1 MGKSVHSR
9 LCDDTHRWFQA
20 RRHVA
25 LQLLFYDYFIEAQR
39 GCFKQHFA
47 ILLANT
53 DADLPPLSSSLTTA
67 VGEALAIPAVN
78 TRKVIGLIIYWLSQ
92 SHNNRQRDLPCKADF
107 LDIVQSIMGDDYI
120 FVV

>member
-1 MGKSVHSR
+1 MVSVHNR
-9 LCDDTHRWFQA
+9 LCAETRLWFLA
-20 RRHVA
+20 RRHVS
-25 LQLLFYDYFIEAQR
+25 LQRLFYDYYTEAQR

-53 DADLPPLSSSLTTA
+53 DASLPPLSLSLTTA
-67 VGEALAIPAVN
+67 VGEALAVPAVN
-78 TRKVIGLIIYWLSQ
+78 TRKVLSLIIYWLSQ
-92 SHNNRQRDLPCKADF
+92 SHSDRARDLPCKADF